1 MSACSNRRKESLQT
15 LMDAGLLQPVKRGR
29 PPIYEN
35 DEDRLAA
42 LKKQKKV
49 CSQRYGERIKAA
61 RALLRESMQS
71 AVDANNDS
79 AI

>member
-1 MSACSNRRKESLQT
+1 M
-15 LMDAGLLQPVKRGR
+15 MDAGLLQPVKRGR

-61 RALLRESMQS
+61 RALLKESMRS
-71 AVDANNDS
+71 ADDVN
-79 AI
+79 IVGTI